1 MTTQGK
7 DAMNVE
13 TNIGFGRLKLSY
25 VRSKSLLKAARTL
38 PCQHCGLDDGT
49 VVAAHTNWGGGKG
62 RGIKASDNLIA
73 SLCFRCHFN
82 LDQGA
87 TLSKHERQAMWQA
100 AHEKTI
106 SALKAAGHSVEFHA
120 NGA

>member
-1 MTTQGK
+1 
-7 DAMNVE
+7 MNAPMS
-13 TNIGFGRLKLSY
+13 IGLGRSKQSY
-25 VRSKSLLKAARTL
+25 VRSKSLLKAARSL
-38 PCQHCGLDDGT
+38 PCQHCGIDDGT

-62 RGIKASDNLIA
+62 RGIKATDLLIA
-73 SLCFRCHFN
+73 SLCFRCHYN

-87 TLSKHERQAMWQA
+87 SLSKNERQAMWQA

-106 SALKAAGHSVEFHA
+106 SALMEAGHLAALHG